1 MSIVI
6 KNQIKFK
13 NKKFHSEM
21 QFLILIISINFVTC
35 LSKHSRKNKVIRVNL
50 PSWKPK
56 ENFYNPRKVDWS
68 SVISGCKAACHYEK
82 RLCNFYI
89 RASAHDS
96 LSVSEGFGG
105 ADGSLLLTKDEL
117 LRSENNYDNFAY
129 LLSKNALALAKKY
142 DTSVADIIA
151 VCGAVATEFL
161 GGPKIIKS
169 DNQNPFLVGRHDR
182 TLPNPINSLAP
193 ANMNTTGFSSFAK
206 SKNLT
211 IEEMTALMGSHTLLD
226 EKGCLKK
233 DNSYCNPK
241 ISNCTD
247 TLMYNWSN
255 IYYKETCVPKIRI
268 NNPRALSTLPL
279 PTREFFIQQDLCKFT
294 SVEFRK
300 RQEAIL
306 AQELAGIID
315 PKALVI
321 GQDLEYEDVTWYD
334 DITKITKKWMYTIH
348 DAWMGKACQG
358 DVPKTSYNSNIQ
370 KYMNKFKDHSH
381 EWDITYIRAYK
392 KMVNTGAIWNKN
404 GGLPISGL
412 ECHSG
417 YESYIP
423 KINCDI
429 CNIKYHTCPGSCKCK
444 SAFGDNISFYQ

>member
-1 MSIVI
+1 
-6 KNQIKFK
+6 
-13 NKKFHSEM
+13 M
-21 QFLILIISINFVTC
+21 QFLIIILLINFVIC
-35 LSKHSRKNKVIRVNL
+35 LPKHSHKNRANKNRVIRVNL

-56 ENFYNPRKVDWS
+56 EKFYNPRKVDWV

-89 RASAHDS
+89 RAAAHDS

-105 ADGSLLLTKDEL
+105 ADGSLLLTQDEL
-117 LRSENNYDNFAY
+117 RRSENNYDNFAY

-169 DNQNPFLVGRHDR
+169 DHIEPFLVGRHDR
-182 TLPNPINSLAP
+182 TVPNPINSLAP

-211 IEEMTALMGSHTLLD
+211 IEEMTALMGSHSLID

-233 DNSYCNPK
+233 DNSYCDPK
-241 ISNCTD
+241 KSKCTD
-247 TLMYNWSN
+247 ILMYNWSN
-255 IYYKETCVPKIRI
+255 TYYKETCVPKIRI
-268 NNPRALSTLPL
+268 NNPPALSTLPL

-294 SVEFRK
+294 SEEFRK
-300 RQEAIL
+300 RQQDIL
-306 AQELAGIID
+306 DQELVD
-315 PKALVI
+315 LNLNL
-321 GQDLEYEDVTWYD
+321 DLEYEDITWYD
-334 DITKITKKWMYTIH
+334 SITNVAKKWSYTIH

-358 DVPKTSYNSNIQ
+358 DLPKTLYNDNIQ

-404 GGLPISGL
+404 GGFPISGL

-417 YESYIP
+417 YTKTMLKATYSKVP
-423 KINCDI
+423 NINCNT
-429 CNIKYHTCPGSCKCK
+429 CNNKERCQKYCKCK
-444 SAFGDNISFYQ
+444 TAFYENDSFYQ

>member
-1 MSIVI
+1 
-6 KNQIKFK
+6 
-13 NKKFHSEM
+13 M
-21 QFLILIISINFVTC
+21 QFLILIFLLINIVT
-35 LSKHSRKNKVIRVNL
+35 SKSKRLRKNKKVIRVNL

-56 ENFYNPRKVDWS
+56 EKFYYPKKVDWS
-68 SVISGCKAACHYEK
+68 SVISGCKAACRYEK
-82 RLCNFYI
+82 RLCNFYV
-89 RASAHDS
+89 RAAAHDS

-105 ADGSLLLTKDEL
+105 ADGSLLLTQDEL
-117 LRSENNYDNFAY
+117 RRSENNYDNFAY

-161 GGPKIIKS
+161 GGPKIITSKY
-169 DNQNPFLVGRHDR
+169 NQPFLVGRHDK
-182 TLPNPINSLAP
+182 TIPNPINSLAP

-226 EKGCLKK
+226 GKGCQRK

-241 ISNCTD
+241 ESSCTD

-255 IYYKETCVPKIRI
+255 IYYKETCVPSITI
-268 NNPRALSTLPL
+268 NNPRALSTLSTNVKDGKDTLPL

-294 SVEFRK
+294 SQEFRK
-300 RQEAIL
+300 RQEQIIEE
-306 AQELAGIID
+306 ELIDLNPD

-321 GQDLEYEDVTWYD
+321 NQDLEFEDVTWYD
-334 DITKITKKWMYTIH
+334 DITKIAKKWTYTIH

-358 DVPKTSYNSNIQ
+358 DLPKTSYNIRIGIS
-370 KYMNKFKDHSH
+370 MNKFKDKPK
-381 EWDITYIRAYK
+381 EWDTVYIRAYK
-392 KMVNTGAIWNKN
+392 KMVNTGAIWNKQ
-404 GGLPISGL
+404 GSLSISGL

-417 YESYIP
+417 YESIY
-423 KINCDI
+423 KINCHI
-429 CNIKYHTCPGSCKCK
+429 CNTKYTLCPESCKCK
-444 SAFGDNISFYQ
+444 TAFDDNEIFYQ

>member
-1 MSIVI
+1 
-6 KNQIKFK
+6 
-13 NKKFHSEM
+13 M
-21 QFLILIISINFVTC
+21 QFLILILSINFVAC
-35 LSKHSRKNKVIRVNL
+35 LSKHSRKNKVIQVRL

-56 ENFYNPRKVDWS
+56 EKFYNPRKVDWI

-82 RLCNFYI
+82 RLCNFYV
-89 RASAHDS
+89 RAAAHDS

-105 ADGSLLLTKDEL
+105 ADGSLLLTEDEL
-117 LRSENNYDNFAY
+117 RRSENNYDNFAY

-142 DTSVADIIA
+142 DTSVADIVA

-169 DNQNPFLVGRHDR
+169 DNIQPFLVGRHDR
-182 TLPNPINSLAP
+182 TLPNPTNSLAP

-233 DNSYCNPK
+233 DNSYCDPK
-241 ISNCTD
+241 KSKCTNI
-247 TLMYNWSN
+247 LMYNWSN
-255 IYYKETCVPKIRI
+255 IYYKETCVSKITI
-268 NNPRALSTLPL
+268 NNPPVLSTLPL

-294 SVEFRK
+294 SKEFRK
-300 RQEAIL
+300 RQEEIL
-306 AQELAGIID
+306 AQELVDLNPD
-315 PKALVI
+315 PNTLVI
-321 GQDLEYEDVTWYD
+321 DQDLEFEDVTWYNN
-334 DITKITKKWMYTIH
+334 IAKKWSYTIH

-358 DVPKTSYNSNIQ
+358 DLTKTPYNDDIQ
-370 KYMNKFKDHSH
+370 TYMNKFKDHSN

-404 GGLPISGL
+404 GGFPISGL
-412 ECHSG
+412 ECYSG
-417 YESYIP
+417 YTTSIP
-423 KINCDI
+423 KINCNN
-429 CNIKYHTCPGSCKCK
+429 CNKLCHTSCRCK
-444 SAFGDNISFYQ
+444 TAFNENDSFYQ